1 MEVHALPSACARAAG
16 PLWRHAP
23 RLVEL
28 CGTPGFE
35 SALFAAARETAR
47 CEHVTAFAFGK
58 ADEPRIVVAANAA
71 ERPVAR
77 QVGRKYVRDY
87 WKLDPAH
94 KAQAARPRPAGDP
107 HPRRGHRQ
115 RRLPARLLHRRRI
128 VRPDFPGQHPQW
140 RDAAADFYKS
150 SCNGCFADE
159 EIDHLLGPAELML
172 SLLAKHDAGVPLQGA
187 DAALKFRQRLQ
198 MFAMPL
204 PKRELEVCTLGAE
217 RHGMSSEGIG
227 LELGVGLNTVLT
239 HRKRAYA
246 RLGISSQNELLRLL
260 LS

>member
-1 MEVHALPSACARAAG
+1 MEVHALPSASGRAAG

-35 SALFAAARETAR
+35 NALFAAARETAR
-47 CEHVTAFAFGK
+47 CEHVTAFAFTG
-58 ADEPRIVVAANAA
+58 ADEPRMVVAVNAA
-71 ERPVAR
+71 QRPVAR

-94 KAQAARPRPAGDP
+94 KAQAARPGPLAIRILAEDIDSVAY
-107 HPRRGHRQ
+107 RRDCYTAVGLCDRISLVST
-115 RRLPARLLHRRRI
+115 RNDETLRLN
-128 VRPDFPGQHPQW
+128 
-140 RDAAADFYKS
+140 FYKS

-159 EIDHLLGPAELML
+159 EIDHLLGAAELMM
-172 SLLAKHDAGVPLQGA
+172 SLLAKHDAGMPLQGA

-204 PKRELEVCTLGAE
+204 PKRELEVCTLIAT
-217 RHGMSSEGIG
+217 GMSSEGIG
-227 LELGVGLNTVLT
+227 LELGISLNTVLT